1 MDLEKRNFQYFTDVF
16 LDPSF
21 DWNRRTPFSIE
32 NGTLITHSYTLQTR
46 TRYLF
51 CLCYSSCLK
60 GVESDSAHFPLEN
73 GGL

>member
-1 MDLEKRNFQYFTDVF
+1 MDVVGNPNKIF
-16 LDPSF
+16 LYSHHVTISIVTHFP
-21 DWNRRTPFSIE
+21 IE

-60 GVESDSAHFPLEN
+60 GVESDSAHFHIEN
-73 GGL
+73 G